1 MEDFVTQKKP
11 VSSRNRKKSLE
22 NLSVQVAEQ
31 YYTAQEAQK
40 RLGMTKD
47 MFNHHV
53 KQGAIK
59 KTTFVGAHGY
69 YLKAEIDALAE
80 KIEYTLLTAEIP
92 SLEYRSATFSDLDTL
107 NRMAY
112 LNFGELSR
120 SPERV
125 AARRRFL
132 EANPDS
138 TYVLL
143 NYNTVVASLDIV
155 PLKHEAVLEFRE
167 GKRGWHFPNE
177 MIEQFEPGH
186 RLECIIIDMMATT
199 NAPLTK
205 REYYAST
212 LLRRFGTQTL
222 VEWGK
227 RAIDIATVDAC
238 GGFEQ
243 GKRILS
249 NAGFISLGV
258 KNGVREIYHLD
269 IDQSDLIPLKPY
281 KEALLQALNK

>member
-1 MEDFVTQKKP
+1 MTENKP
-11 VSSRNRKKSLE
+11 TTPRNRKKSLE
-22 NLSVQVAEQ
+22 NISLQVAEK
-31 YYTAQEAQK
+31 YYTAQEAQR

-80 KIEYTLLTAEIP
+80 RIEYTLLTAEIP
-92 SLEYRSATFSDLDTL
+92 SLEYRPAIFDDLDTL

-120 SPERV
+120 SPERA

-132 EANPDS
+132 EVNPNS
-138 TYVLL
+138 TFVLL

-155 PLKHEAVLEFRE
+155 PLKHDAILEFRE

-177 MIEQFEPGH
+177 MIEQYEPGH
-186 RLECIIIDMMATT
+186 RLECIIIDMMTTT

-212 LLRRFGTQTL
+212 LLRRFGTRTL
-222 VEWGK
+222 VEWGM
-227 RAIDIATVDAC
+227 RGIDIATIDAC

-249 NAGFISLGV
+249 NAGFISLGI
-258 KNGVREIYHLD
+258 KSSNREIYHLD
-269 IDQSDLIPLKPY
+269 IDRSDLTPLRPY
-281 KEALLQALNK
+281 KEALQKALYN